1 MLPLFAQIYIILD
14 DASAALSAGSL
25 ISPETEL
32 LPFKQ
37 IGILQS
43 DHEVSVERLH
53 PAGRGRRGDVTG
65 ETVRLKADGVGVHQQ
80 DGEIAFF
87 FHLSR
92 FFHPHKHQLDF
103 IKSCLKPTQT

>member
-1 MLPLFAQIYIILD
+1 MPLFAQLYIMLD

-25 ISPETEL
+25 ISPGTEL

-43 DHEVSVERLH
+43 DHEVTVERLH

-65 ETVRLKADGVGVHQQ
+65 ETVRLRADGVGVYQQ

-87 FHLSR
+87 YHPSR
-92 FFHPHKHQLDF
+92 FFHPHKHRIDF
-103 IKSCLKPTQT
+103 IKSCVKPTQN

>member
-1 MLPLFAQIYIILD
+1 MLPLFAQIYIIPD
-14 DASAALSAGSL
+14 NASAALSDGSL
-25 ISPETEL
+25 ISPETEV

-43 DHEVSVERLH
+43 DHEVTVERLH

-65 ETVRLKADGVGVHQQ
+65 ETVRLRADGVGVHQQ

-87 FHLSR
+87 FSSIQV
-92 FFHPHKHQLDF
+92 FP
-103 IKSCLKPTQT
+103 STQTPARFH